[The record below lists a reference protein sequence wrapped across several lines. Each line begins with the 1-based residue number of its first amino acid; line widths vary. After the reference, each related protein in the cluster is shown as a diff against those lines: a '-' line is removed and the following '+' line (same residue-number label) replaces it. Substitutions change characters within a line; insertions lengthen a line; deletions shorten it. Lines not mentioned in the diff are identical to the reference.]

1 MPDRVPVGVVGVGHL
16 GALHAE
22 KYAARDDVELVAVY
36 DRDVDRAAT
45 VAARLGCRAAP
56 SLSDVLASCRAISVA
71 VPVVAHETVGLTAI
85 AAGCHVLMEKPLAA
99 SLAAGERLVAA
110 SSDAGVLLQVGHIER
125 FNPVIRDLRHIVSHP
140 RFVECHR
147 LAPFAGRGTDT
158 DVVLDVMIHDLDL
171 LAYLVDDEVVSVDA
185 VGVPVLSRNVDIANV
200 RMRFKR
206 GCVAN
211 VTASRVSLKRERK
224 LRIFQEDT
232 YVSMDFD
239 ARSALIARRDPAA
252 AADADGVIDMS
263 AIGVE
268 VREFGGADPLAA
280 EIDAFV
286 AAVRGQAAPGVTAV
300 EALDALRLAERIRAA
315 MEIPGASGAEPPP

>member
-1 MPDRVPVGVVGVGHL
+1 VAEPMPVGVVGVGHL
-16 GALHAE
+16 GSLHAG
-22 KYAARDDVELVAVY
+22 KYAARDDAELVSVY
-36 DRDVDRAAT
+36 DTDVDRASA
-45 VAARLGCRAAP
+45 VARTLGCATAGTLAEL
-56 SLSDVLASCRAISVA
+56 LSACRAVSIA
-71 VPVVAHETVGLTAI
+71 VPVVAHEEVGLAAI

-110 SSDAGVLLQVGHIER
+110 SEAARVLLQVGHIER
-125 FNPVIRDLRHIVSHP
+125 FNPVIRDLHHIVSRP

-171 LAYLVDDEVVSVDA
+171 LAYLVNDEVVSVDA

-200 RMRFKR
+200 RIRFQQ

-211 VTASRVSLKRERK
+211 VTASRVSLKKERK

-252 AADADGVIDMS
+252 APGVVDMS

-268 VREFGGADPLAA
+268 VREFGAADPLAA
-280 EIDAFV
+280 EIDAFL
-286 AAVRGQAAPGVTAV
+286 AAVRGKVAPGVAAR
-300 EALDALRLAERIRAA
+300 EALDALRLAERIRHA
-315 MEIPGASGAEPPP
+315 MELPGGAGSESSR

>member
-1 MPDRVPVGVVGVGHL
+1 MAERLPVGVVGVGHL

-22 KYAARDDVELVAVY
+22 KYAARGDVALIGVYDNDVE
-36 DRDVDRAAT
+36 RAAA
-45 VAARLGCRAAP
+45 VAARVGCPAAP
-56 SLSDVLASCRAISVA
+56 SLSQLLSSSNAVSIA
-71 VPVVAHETVGLTAI
+71 VPVAAHETVGLEAI

-99 SLAAGERLVAA
+99 SLVAGERLVSA
-110 SSDAGVLLQVGHIER
+110 SRDAGVLLQVGHIER
-125 FNPVIRDLRHIVSHP
+125 FNPVIRDLHHIVSRP

-171 LAYLVDDEVVSVDA
+171 LAYLVDDDVVSVDA

-200 RMRFKR
+200 RIRFR
-206 GCVAN
+206 SGCVAN

-239 ARSALIARRDPAA
+239 ARSALIARRDPNAPVGP
-252 AADADGVIDMS
+252 DGTIDMS

-268 VREFGGADPLAA
+268 VREFAGADPLAA

-286 AAVRGQAAPGVTAV
+286 AAVRGRAAPGVSAV
-300 EALDALRLAERIRAA
+300 EALDALRLAERIRGA
-315 MEIPGASGAEPPP
+315 MEVPSARGPERPS

>member
-1 MPDRVPVGVVGVGHL
+1 VAVGVIGVGHL
-16 GALHAE
+16 GTLHAE

-36 DRDVDRAAT
+36 DKDGARAAG
-45 VAARLGCRAAP
+45 VAARVGCRAARD
-56 SLSDVLASCRAISVA
+56 LSELLASCCAVSVA
-71 VPVVAHETVGLTAI
+71 VPVVAHETVGLAAI

-99 SLAAGERLVAA
+99 SLAAAERLVTA
-110 SSDAGVLLQVGHIER
+110 SGDAGVILQVGHIER
-125 FNPVIRDLRHIVSHP
+125 FNPVIRDLHHIVSHP

-171 LAYLVDDEVVSVDA
+171 LAYLVDDEIASVDA

-200 RMRFKR
+200 RIRFRR

-252 AADADGVIDMS
+252 TTDADGVIDMS

-286 AAVRGQAAPGVTAV
+286 AAVRGEAAPGVTAV

-315 MEIPGASGAEPPP
+315 MEVPSPSGTEPSS

>member
-1 MPDRVPVGVVGVGHL
+1 MPDRVPVGVIGVGHL

-22 KYAARDDVELVAVY
+22 KYAARDDVELVAVF
-36 DRDVDRAAT
+36 DRDVDRAAA
-45 VAARLGCRAAP
+45 VGARLGCRAAS

-71 VPVVAHETVGLTAI
+71 VPVVAHETVGLLAI

-110 SSDAGVLLQVGHIER
+110 SSDARVLLQVGHIER
-125 FNPVIRDLRHIVSHP
+125 FNPVVRDLRHIVSHP

-171 LAYLVDDEVVSVDA
+171 LAYLVDDEVVSIDA

-200 RMRFKR
+200 RIRFKR

-239 ARSALIARRDPAA
+239 AHSALIARRDPAA
-252 AADADGVIDMS
+252 AAAADGVIDMS

-286 AAVRGQAAPGVTAV
+286 TAVRGEAAPGVTAV
-300 EALDALRLAERIRAA
+300 EALDALRLAERIRVA
-315 MEIPGASGAEPPP
+315 METPGAGGVEPSS

>member
-1 MPDRVPVGVVGVGHL
+1 MSDRVLVGVIGVGHL
-16 GALHAE
+16 GSLHAE
-22 KYAARDDVELVAVY
+22 KYAARGDVELAAVY
-36 DRDVDRAAT
+36 DSDLERAT
-45 VAARLGCRAAP
+45 SVAARLGCRAAR
-56 SLSDVLASCRAISVA
+56 SLPELLDACRAVSVA
-71 VPVVAHETVGLTAI
+71 VPVVAHEAVGLAAI

-110 SSDAGVLLQVGHIER
+110 AAGAGLVLQVGHIER
-125 FNPVIRDLRHIVSHP
+125 FNPVIRDLHHIVSHP

-171 LAYLVDDEVVSVDA
+171 LAYLVDDEVVSVEA

-200 RMRFKR
+200 RIRFRR

-252 AADADGVIDMS
+252 AVGADGVIDMS

-268 VREFGGADPLAA
+268 VREFGAADPLAA
-280 EIDAFV
+280 EIEAFV
-286 AAVRGQAAPGVTAV
+286 AAVRGQAAPAVTAG
-300 EALDALRLAERIRAA
+300 EALAALQLAERIRSA
-315 MEIPGASGAEPPP
+315 MEVPGPTGTESSQ

>member
-1 MPDRVPVGVVGVGHL
+1 LAERVPVGVVGVGHL
-16 GALHAE
+16 GSLHAE
-22 KYAARDDVELVAVY
+22 KYASREDVELVGVY
-36 DRDVDRAAT
+36 DSNHAQAAA
-45 VAARLGCRAAP
+45 VAARFGCSAARTLPELLSACRA
-56 SLSDVLASCRAISVA
+56 VSVA
-71 VPVVAHETVGLTAI
+71 VPVVAHEAVGLAAV

-99 SLAAGERLVAA
+99 SLAEGESLLAA
-110 SSDAGVLLQVGHIER
+110 SGKAGVLLQVGHIER
-125 FNPVIRDLRHIVSHP
+125 FNPVIRDLHHIVSHP

-171 LAYLVDDEVVSVDA
+171 LAYLVDDEVVSIDA

-200 RMRFKR
+200 RMRFRR

-239 ARSALIARRDPAA
+239 ARSALIARRDPSAPVGN
-252 AADADGVIDMS
+252 DGVIDMS

-268 VREFGGADPLAA
+268 VREFGAADALAS

-286 AAVRGQAAPGVTAV
+286 SAVLGQAAPGVTAA
-300 EALDALRLAERIRAA
+300 EALDALRLAERIRGA
-315 MEIPGASGAEPPP
+315 MELPGATGSGLRR

>member
-1 MPDRVPVGVVGVGHL
+1 VAERVPVGVVGVGHL
-16 GALHAE
+16 GSLHAE
-22 KYAARDDVELVAVY
+22 KYATRDDAELVCVY
-36 DRDVDRAAT
+36 DTDLDRASA
-45 VAARLGCRAAP
+45 VAARFGCAAARTLSELFSACRA
-56 SLSDVLASCRAISVA
+56 VSVA
-71 VPVVAHETVGLTAI
+71 VPVVAHEEVGRAAI
-85 AAGCHVLMEKPLAA
+85 AAGCNVLMEKPLAA

-110 SSDAGVLLQVGHIER
+110 SRAAGVLLQVGHIER
-125 FNPVIRDLRHIVSHP
+125 FNPVIRDLHHIVSHP

-200 RMRFKR
+200 RLRFRR

-239 ARSALIARRDPAA
+239 AHSALIARRDPAA
-252 AADADGVIDMS
+252 ATGADGVVDMS

-280 EIDAFV
+280 EIEAFLS
-286 AAVRGQAAPGVTAV
+286 AVRGQAAPGVTAS
-300 EALDALRLAERIRAA
+300 EALDALRLAERIRGA
-315 MEIPGASGAEPPP
+315 MELPGGAGSESSR

>member
-1 MPDRVPVGVVGVGHL
+1 VSDRVPVGVVGVGHL
-16 GALHAE
+16 GSLHAE
-22 KYAARDDVELVAVY
+22 KYAARDDAALVSVY
-36 DRDVDRAAT
+36 DSDLERAMA
-45 VAARLGCRAAP
+45 VAARLGCVAAR
-56 SLSDVLASCRAISVA
+56 SLAELLSTCRAISVA
-71 VPVVAHETVGLTAI
+71 VPVVAHEEVGLAAI

-99 SLAAGERLVAA
+99 SLAAGERLVEA
-110 SSDAGVLLQVGHIER
+110 SARAGVLLQVGHIER
-125 FNPVIRDLRHIVSHP
+125 FNPVIRDLHHIVSHP

-171 LAYLVDDEVVSVDA
+171 LAYLVGDEVVSVDA

-200 RMRFKR
+200 RIRFRR

-252 AADADGVIDMS
+252 TLGADGVVDMS

-268 VREFGGADPLAA
+268 VREFGAADPLAA
-280 EIDAFV
+280 EIAAFV
-286 AAVRGQAAPGVTAV
+286 AAVRGEAAPGVTAA
-300 EALDALRLAERIRAA
+300 EALDALRLAERIRGA
-315 MEIPGASGAEPPP
+315 MEVPGASGSEPLR

>member
-1 MPDRVPVGVVGVGHL
+1 MSERLAVGVVGVGHL

-22 KYAARDDVELVAVY
+22 KYAACGDVQLSAVF
-36 DRDVDRAAT
+36 DSDAARAAT
-45 VAARLGCRAAP
+45 VAARLGCRAAS
-56 SLSDVLASCRAISVA
+56 SLADLLATCRAVSIA
-71 VPVVAHETVGLTAI
+71 VPVLAHEEVGRAAI

-99 SLAAGERLVAA
+99 SLAAGERLLAA
-110 SSDAGVLLQVGHIER
+110 SRKAGVLLQVGHIER
-125 FNPVIRDLRHIVSHP
+125 FNPVIRDLHHIVSHP

-147 LAPFAGRGTDT
+147 LAPFAGRGIDT

-200 RMRFKR
+200 RLRFRR

-239 ARSALIARRDPAA
+239 ARSALIARRDRGAS
-252 AADADGVIDMS
+252 ADAAGVIDMS

-280 EIDAFV
+280 EVEAFV
-286 AAVRGQAAPGVTAV
+286 AAVKGQAAPGVTAA
-300 EALDALRLAERIRAA
+300 EALDALRLAERIRDA
-315 MEIPGASGAEPPP
+315 MEVPSEGGAEPKL